1 MDPNYDIHKDN
12 VLMIWWPIVIK
23 KIKTIDFGKLKK

>member
-12 VLMIWWPIVIK
+12 DLMIRWPIVIK
-23 KIKTIDFGKLKK
+23 IIKTIDFGKLKK